1 MSFNP
6 MEEGFSKY
14 HSSDFKNR
22 DNDKIILHD
31 TWGEWEMQILNRED
45 SYKIVCSD
53 GKYTDEWVTYDADII
68 DYNLGELWRM
78 AWEHFDDCLADA
90 DELSSLSEY
99 Y

>member
-53 GKYTDEWVTYDADII
+53 GKYTDEWVSEDPDIDQYD
-68 DYNLGELWRM
+68 ETTLWGM
-78 AWEHFDDCLADA
+78 AWSHFDEGLANA
-90 DELSSLSEY
+90 EELHQSSEVF
-99 Y
+99 